1 LKYRMVY
8 VNMGH
13 NDIDYEG
20 KTNKQ
25 LSSTFGNQNQDK
37 FFLNSLLWLGQK
49 KNLR

>member
-1 LKYRMVY
+1 MVY

-25 LSSTFGNQNQDK
+25 LSTSFGNPVQDK
-37 FFLNSLLWLGQK
+37 FYINAIKWLGAKQR
-49 KNLR
+49 LR